1 MDNLATGILLF
12 ELIFFMVVL
21 SFLIYV
27 FFKRCQRLR
36 EQSSI
41 NRPAI
46 SMICTATQGNS
57 SKLHP
62 CSDQNLETDQ
72 LLHCLTEIER
82 NKSMDLGSMFC
93 QEPANEGVA
102 EVSFWSEDI
111 INIESIQSFLY
122 HYNGKNDFKVDLE
135 SHEVPWTYL
144 KYFKIYCLLGD
155 VV

>member
-12 ELIFFMVVL
+12 ELIFFLVVL

-36 EQSSI
+36 ERNPS

-57 SKLHP
+57 SSPHLR
-62 CSDQNLETDQ
+62 SDQDLKTDQ

-82 NKSMDLGSMFC
+82 NKSMDLGSRLG
-93 QEPANEGVA
+93 QEPSNEGVA
-102 EVSFWSEDI
+102 EVSF
-111 INIESIQSFLY
+111 
-122 HYNGKNDFKVDLE
+122 
-135 SHEVPWTYL
+135 
-144 KYFKIYCLLGD
+144 
-155 VV
+155 